1 MKKKKDSSFAKKT
14 KIALAEKGETQ
25 ASIARKMG
33 VTRAQINLW
42 LRGNRIPKMD
52 SLQKLAD
59 ALGKPVNYFFDDA
72 GQGSYSYFNGNYAN
86 NNSNLTVAENGSDYR
101 LVAIERELEILKKDM
116 QLFKLEIEKKL
127 AEENKK

>member
-59 ALGKPVNYFFDDA
+59 ALGKPVNYFFEN
-72 GQGSYSYFNGNYAN
+72 SGNNIVNNKDTNVFAHDGLGTGNVAN
-86 NNSNLTVAENGSDYR
+86 KMPDNFR
-101 LVAIERELEILKKDM
+101 LALIEKDLEILKQKVA
-116 QLFKLEIEKKL
+116 LLELKIKK
-127 AEENKK
+127 